1 MSAFLLL
8 LCTTCLFLVLRMK
21 TVFVFL
27 VLMTGYILV
36 QSGVFVVNEG
46 SQVVLTQFGKIVTT
60 PYTKAGLYFKVPFL
74 WKAHYFD
81 KRIYIDADY
90 QVNVATKDQY
100 FISVDTVVN
109 WRITRPDTFFQMLD
123 GTDDETRVILRNIVS
138 GSVREVVSNYDLVE
152 TIRSKNLSKDALS
165 LVNYEKGD
173 LKKEGG
179 IHTEVY
185 YGRKDLA
192 EEMKERIVDY
202 TKLFGIEIVKVLI
215 TDVRYTPKVENRVY
229 ERMVQERFRA
239 ATKLRSTGM
248 KHYQMI
254 MGELDKK
261 YQSIIA
267 PAEREALIIKGN
279 AEAKATEIYA
289 RSFGQNQAFYNFWRM
304 LKAYDTAIPVMSQGA
319 FFTTDSDFLRLLNG
333 QGLKKRQS
341 QRTN

>member
-1 MSAFLLL
+1 MSLLLLL

-21 TVFVFL
+21 TVFLFL
-27 VLMTGYILV
+27 MILTGYVLI
-36 QSGVFVVNEG
+36 QSGVFIVNEG
-46 SQVVLTQFGKIVTT
+46 SQVVLTQFGRIVSK
-60 PYTKAGLYFKVPFL
+60 PYTHAGLYFKVPFF

-109 WRITRPDTFFQMLD
+109 WRIIEPDTFFVMLD
-123 GTDDETRVILRNIVS
+123 STDNATRVILRNIVS

-152 TIRSKNLSKDALS
+152 TIRSKNLTKDALS
-165 LVNYEKGD
+165 LVDYEKGD
-173 LKKEGG
+173 LKKDGG
-179 IHTEVY
+179 IHREVY

-202 TKLFGIEIVKVLI
+202 TKIFGIEIVKVLI
-215 TDVRYTPKVENRVY
+215 TDVRYTSKVENRVY
-229 ERMVQERFRA
+229 ERMVQERSRA

-261 YQSIIA
+261 YQTIIA
-267 PAEREALIIKGN
+267 PAEREALIIRGT
-279 AEAKATEIYA
+279 AEAKATDIYA
-289 RSFGQNQAFYNFWRM
+289 RSFGKNQRFYNFWRL
-304 LKAYDTAIPVMSQGA
+304 LKAYDTAIPAMSQGA

-333 QGLKKRQS
+333 QGVKRGEQG
-341 QRTN
+341 TH